1 MVIPCQNIDITNNIF
16 FKRYDSLIEKVTYHV
31 SNLGHIYQGLNM
43 TVKNNINESDIGKY
57 NQQ

>member
-1 MVIPCQNIDITNNIF
+1 MIYLYFT
-16 FKRYDSLIEKVTYHV
+16 RYDSLIEKITYHV

-43 TVKNNINESDIGKY
+43 TVKNHINKSDIGKS